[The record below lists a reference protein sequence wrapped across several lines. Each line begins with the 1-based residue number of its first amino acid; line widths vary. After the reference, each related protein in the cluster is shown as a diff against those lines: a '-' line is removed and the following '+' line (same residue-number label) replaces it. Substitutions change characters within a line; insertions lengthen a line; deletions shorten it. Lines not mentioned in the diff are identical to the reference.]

1 MGHPS
6 IISLTKD
13 ANGQIHTTGS
23 LKISEFILHPMVSLV
38 FKLEYKVQITEK
50 STTERQ
56 QDFVLGWCHYIP
68 TLIQNNKEIQEADI
82 SLDLVMGPG
91 VSITGEVMWDQT
103 LTKKLQTD
111 SQFKVKLS
119 ALITTKE
126 EVASR

>member
-13 ANGQIHTTGS
+13 ATGQIHTTGS
-23 LKISEFILHPMVSLV
+23 LKISEFILHSQVSLV

-56 QDFVLGWCHYIP
+56 QDFVLGWCYYIP
-68 TLIQNNKEIQEADI
+68 TLIQNNKDVQEADI

-91 VSITGEVMWDQT
+91 ISLTGEVMWDQT
-103 LTKKLQTD
+103 LTKKL
-111 SQFKVKLS
+111 
-119 ALITTKE
+119 
-126 EVASR
+126 